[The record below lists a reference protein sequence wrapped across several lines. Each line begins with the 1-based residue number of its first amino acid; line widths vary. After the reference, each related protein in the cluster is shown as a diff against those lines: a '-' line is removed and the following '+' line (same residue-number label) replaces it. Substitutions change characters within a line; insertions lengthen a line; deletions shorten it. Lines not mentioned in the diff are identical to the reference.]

1 MPIIETYQWSSK
13 TFIIVKN
20 RKFYSLSWNK
30 LIRLIIFFHML
41 FDIDALDF
49 VSFRSFSFSFFY
61 FFSFLFLYI
70 CSFFFYNFSSWL
82 SLHFFFLHKLLG
94 WIWSNYFECRDVSH
108 LVFFISSNKIK
119 TYVIR
124 ELVNFQYLCYLNYR
138 NWQ

>member
-1 MPIIETYQWSSK
+1 MRHQWSSK

-30 LIRLIIFFHML
+30 LVRLIIFFHML

-61 FFSFLFLYI
+61 FFFPFYIFVVFFFFIIFLVDWVYIFFFTQVIRLDMVKLLLNVEMWVIWFFLY
-70 CSFFFYNFSSWL
+70 YQT
-82 SLHFFFLHKLLG
+82 KL
-94 WIWSNYFECRDVSH
+94 
-108 LVFFISSNKIK
+108 K